1 MRLHVAHRN
10 PDSFLCSTISA
21 TLNLTLCLYLSGG
34 LLHFQAPSHV
44 SSRKKERRKTIHY
57 PLSEFHS
64 QNHVLR
70 LLLLWRLRKALQ
82 IASITSVVV
91 ADKVRRAELWA
102 NVQEIQVSLGNG
114 TSTVTW
120 VVVEADG
127 VFLRVLREQHHHQCN
142 VCPCACS
149 DGTIYYSCILILS
162 HGFEL
167 IPNFLEAR
175 ILPYFLLSNDA

>member
-10 PDSFLCSTISA
+10 PDSFLYSKISA

-70 LLLLWRLRKALQ
+70 LPLLRRLRKALQ
-82 IASITSVVV
+82 IASITSEVV
-91 ADKVRRAELWA
+91 AGKVRRAELWA
-102 NVQEIQVSLGNG
+102 NVRKTQVSLGNG
-114 TSTVTW
+114 TPTVIW
-120 VVVEADG
+120 VMVVPRG
-127 VFLRVLREQHHHQCN
+127 YFSGSFVNNTIISN
-142 VCPCACS
+142 VSPCACS

-175 ILPYFLLSNDA
+175 ILPYFLLSNVA